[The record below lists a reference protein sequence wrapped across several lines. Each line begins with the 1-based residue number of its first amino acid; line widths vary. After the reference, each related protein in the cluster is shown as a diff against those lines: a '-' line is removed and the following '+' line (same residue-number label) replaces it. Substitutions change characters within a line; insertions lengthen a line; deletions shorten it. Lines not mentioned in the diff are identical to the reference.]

1 MFEHPLPATIRPL
14 KLARQQGKLKGY
26 MPLRQLPRLMA
37 DCLDDVGNLDADLHL
52 AMQGRWPVMSGTV
65 NACVRMTCQ
74 RCLDVVEIP
83 LRTELMLGFSQ
94 SEEALE
100 DMPDSLEPY
109 LLEEEEIPLADVL
122 EQELILALPIV
133 AYHVQ
138 CQPLAYGTDPEPEAG
153 ESEKPNPFKVLEQLK
168 GQVKK
173 SD

>member
-1 MFEHPLPATIRPL
+1 MFEHPLPVTIRPL

-26 MPLRQLPRLMA
+26 MPLQQLPTLVA
-37 DCLDDVGNLDADLHL
+37 DCLDDGGRLQADLQL
-52 AMQGRWPVMSGTV
+52 DMQGRWPVMTGTV
-65 NACVRMTCQ
+65 EATVKMTCQ
-74 RCLDVVEIP
+74 RCLEAVAVS
-83 LRTELMLGFSQ
+83 LQASLALGFSS

-100 DMPDSLEPY
+100 ELPDTLEPY

-133 AYHVQ
+133 AYHPV
-138 CQPLAYGTDPEPEAG
+138 CQQTEYPASPEPVVSEP
-153 ESEKPNPFKVLEQLK
+153 EKPNPFKVLEQLK